1 VTTDTRPPRSRSIL
15 ALLLGVIAVV
25 AVLASVLGTWARSSI
40 YDSDAV
46 ARAVDNAMRDP
57 EVIDALATHLT
68 DQVMEAVEVERRVA
82 DRLPDE
88 QAAAL
93 APLLTGGMRTLVHD
107 GFVAM
112 LGRDRSRQ
120 VVVTAAREGHGQL
133 VRVLDTGQLS
143 AAFQTA
149 DGEVSLNLLPV
160 MGRGFELVQRTGLLA
175 DVEFPE
181 LERGGDPAEQIASL
195 EEALGRQLPADFGQL
210 VVYEGEAVAKA
221 ETAVT
226 RAQQALTFFK
236 RSVLVVYV
244 VAIGAA
250 GGSVF
255 LARRRPRALGYLSLG
270 VVAAMVLG
278 RAVIRLAID
287 AAPGVALNPGARA
300 AIARVVNTL
309 ADGLLTAVTVALLL
323 ALGAAVLS
331 LLAEREGSLRTALH
345 RQREMVTVGAGGLVV
360 AVVWLAGMST
370 GALVV
375 ATVAAAAVVAAA
387 WLPERSAAGPAAETG
402 SGSD

>member
-1 VTTDTRPPRSRSIL
+1 VTTPARPHRSRTAL
-15 ALLLGVIAVV
+15 AVLLGVIAVV

-46 ARAVDNAMRDP
+46 AHAVDNALRDP

-68 DQVMEAVEVERRVA
+68 DQLMEAIEVERRVA
-82 DRLPDE
+82 DRLPED
-88 QAAAL
+88 QAVL
-93 APLLTGGMRTLVHD
+93 APLLTGGVRGLVHD
-107 GFVAM
+107 GLVAL
-112 LGRDRSRQ
+112 LGRDGIRQ
-120 VVVTAAREGHGQL
+120 VVVATAREGHEQL
-133 VRVLDTGQLS
+133 VRVLDTGQLT

-149 DGEVSLNLLPV
+149 DGTVSLNLLPL
-160 MGRGFELVQRTGLLA
+160 MGRGFELVQSTGLLA
-175 DVEFPE
+175 DVEMPE
-181 LERGGDPAEQIASL
+181 LERGGDAAEQIASL
-195 EEALGRQLPADFGQL
+195 EDALDRQLPDDFGQL

-221 ETAVT
+221 ETAVA
-226 RAQQALTFFK
+226 RAQQAMTFFK

-244 VAIGAA
+244 VAVGAA
-250 GGSVF
+250 VGSVF
-255 LARRRPRALGYLSLG
+255 LARRRTRALGYLSLG

-300 AIARVVNTL
+300 AIARVVTTL

-331 LLAEREGSLRTALH
+331 LLAEREGSLRTALR
-345 RQREMVTVGAGGLVV
+345 RQRELVTVGAGGLVV
-360 AVVWLAGMST
+360 AVLWLAGMST

-375 ATVAAAAVVAAA
+375 AAVAAAIVVAAA
-387 WLPERSAAGPAAETG
+387 WLPERAAASNG
-402 SGSD
+402 SGSA

>member
-1 VTTDTRPPRSRSIL
+1 MTTPARPHRSRTAL
-15 ALLLGVIAVV
+15 AVLLGVIAVV

-46 ARAVDNAMRDP
+46 AHAVDNALRDP

-68 DQVMEAVEVERRVA
+68 DQLMEAIEVERRVA
-82 DRLPDE
+82 DRLPED
-88 QAAAL
+88 QAVL
-93 APLLTGGMRTLVHD
+93 APLLTGGVRGLVHD
-107 GFVAM
+107 GLVAL
-112 LGRDRSRQ
+112 LGRDGIRQ
-120 VVVTAAREGHGQL
+120 VVVATAREGHEQL
-133 VRVLDTGQLS
+133 VRVLDTGQLT

-149 DGEVSLNLLPV
+149 DGTVSLNLLPL
-160 MGRGFELVQRTGLLA
+160 MGRGFELVQSTGLLA
-175 DVEFPE
+175 DVEMPE
-181 LERGGDPAEQIASL
+181 LERGGDAAEQIASL
-195 EEALGRQLPADFGQL
+195 EDALDRQLPDDFGQL

-221 ETAVT
+221 ETAVA
-226 RAQQALTFFK
+226 RAQQAMTFFK

-244 VAIGAA
+244 VAVGAA
-250 GGSVF
+250 VGSVF
-255 LARRRPRALGYLSLG
+255 LARRRTRALGYLSLG

-300 AIARVVNTL
+300 AIARVVTTL

-331 LLAEREGSLRTALH
+331 LLAEREGSLRTALR
-345 RQREMVTVGAGGLVV
+345 RQRELVTVGAGGLVV
-360 AVVWLAGMST
+360 AVLWLAGMST

-375 ATVAAAAVVAAA
+375 AAVAAAAVVAAA
-387 WLPERSAAGPAAETG
+387 WLPERAAASNG
-402 SGSD
+402 SGSA